1 MIWNRLLG
9 DMNLNLG
16 CPWPARSWELGLL
29 AKLNLWCGD
38 IKYQCINT
46 APTSITRTQPKLL
59 HRTLKETRQKL
70 SWIYVNFLSSQV
82 QCWSYFFPPSVE
94 LSDEAEL
101 GTGL

>member
-46 APTSITRTQPKLL
+46 ASTFITRTQPKLL
-59 HRTLKETRQKL
+59 HRTLKEARQKL

-82 QCWSYFFPPSVE
+82 AGLTFLRLWS
-94 LSDEAEL
+94 
-101 GTGL
+101 